1 MSNISIND
9 TVSVRST
16 NHEIDYEY
24 VRRQI
29 KEYEKDGHDL
39 DAMRLKIQWEARQ
52 LMEQRAIKS
61 TEVKSIVKRHVRKE
75 REEDWKDY
83 IRLNEL
89 KRYIPVTYAKKPNL
103 ETIVRV

>member
-39 DAMRLKIQWEARQ
+39 DAMRLKIQWEAR
-52 LMEQRAIKS
+52 
-61 TEVKSIVKRHVRKE
+61 
-75 REEDWKDY
+75 
-83 IRLNEL
+83 
-89 KRYIPVTYAKKPNL
+89 
-103 ETIVRV
+103 